1 MLDLNNTTTAI
12 DVVDATSGVEQ
23 QCATA
28 LLSAN
33 HNRTAM
39 AQLKRQLR
47 HRTLTL
53 RQLLEQPPPE
63 ILAQMTLDVLSWAP
77 GVGRVR
83 LQALNFRGARTGE
96 VNLARPLGDL
106 TVRQR
111 QWLIRQLADQR

>member
-1 MLDLNNTTTAI
+1 MLDLNPTTTGI
-12 DVVDATSGVEQ
+12 DVVDATSAVAP

-47 HRTLTL
+47 
-53 RQLLEQPPPE
+53 QLLEQPPHE
-63 ILAQMTLDVLSWAP
+63 IHAQMTLDVLSWAP

>member
-1 MLDLNNTTTAI
+1 MLDLNNTTTGI
-12 DVVDATSGVEQ
+12 GIVDATSGTEP

-47 HRTLTL
+47 HRTITL

-63 ILAQMTLDVLSWAP
+63 IHAQMTLDVLSWAP

-83 LQALNFRGARTGE
+83 LQTLNFRGARTGE